1 MRVKTTLFLLA
12 RNLLLSFS
20 ILLLAYSINAE
31 ADGSTA
37 ATTASL
43 DEEIQSLKKE
53 VLAINRS
60 LFMLEE
66 ELLFPSSTQIA
77 VFVSMDVGKFFSLDS
92 VQLKIDDKVV
102 SNYLYTQREVD
113 ALHRG
118 GVQRLYMGNLKSGEH
133 ELIAVFTGKGPNGR
147 DYRRGADLVVNKSL
161 GARFV
166 ELKIVDNES
175 SEQPDFSIKEW
186 E

>member
-1 MRVKTTLFLLA
+1 MCVCKSFVLLVCSLFLSGGLVLHS
-12 RNLLLSFS
+12 N
-20 ILLLAYSINAE
+20 NAN
-31 ADGSTA
+31 ADSDDSRTTTA
-37 ATTASL
+37 ASL
-43 DEEIQSLKKE
+43 DEEIQSLKQQ
-53 VLAINRS
+53 VLALNRS
-60 LFMLEE
+60 LFILEE

-77 VFVSMDVGKFFSLDS
+77 VFVSMDIGDYFSLDS
-92 VQLKIDDKVV
+92 VQLKINNKVV
-102 SNYLYTQREVD
+102 SNYLYTRREVE

-133 ELIAVFTGKGPNGR
+133 ELVAIFTGKGPNGR
-147 DYRRGADLVVNKSL
+147 DYRRGAELVVNKNL

>member
-1 MRVKTTLFLLA
+1 MCVCKSFFLLVCTLFLSGGVVLHS
-12 RNLLLSFS
+12 NNV
-20 ILLLAYSINAE
+20 Y
-31 ADGSTA
+31 ADADDST
-37 ATTASL
+37 TTTSASL
-43 DEEIQSLKKE
+43 DEEIQSLKQE

-77 VFVSMDVGKFFSLDS
+77 VFVSMDVGEFFSLDS
-92 VQLKIDDKVV
+92 VQLKIDGKVV
-102 SNYLYTQREVD
+102 SNFLYTQREVE

-133 ELIAVFTGKGPNGR
+133 ELIAIFTGKGPNGR

-161 GARFV
+161 GASFV

>member
-1 MRVKTTLFLLA
+1 MCVCKPFVLLACSLFLSGSLVLHST
-12 RNLLLSFS
+12 NV
-20 ILLLAYSINAE
+20 NA
-31 ADGSTA
+31 DSGDSTA
-37 ATTASL
+37 TAAASL
-43 DEEIQSLKKE
+43 DEEIQSLKQQ
-53 VLAINRS
+53 VLALNRS
-60 LFMLEE
+60 LFILEE

-77 VFVSMDVGKFFSLDS
+77 VFISMDIGDFFSLDS
-92 VQLKIDDKVV
+92 VQLKIDNKVV
-102 SNYLYTQREVD
+102 SNYMYTQREVE

-133 ELIAVFTGKGPNGR
+133 ELVAIFTGKGPNGR
-147 DYRRGADLVVNKSL
+147 DYRRGAELVVSKSL
-161 GARFV
+161 GAKFV